1 MLEITLNTK
10 PLRFLHIPKTAGTT
24 FLSILRRQYF
34 GKKIFAFSGDIA
46 SDIKRFEAL
55 SEHDKTNVKLFTG
68 HAPIVSGVKRADNAT
83 IITFLRD
90 PINRVKSFCQH
101 VAEGKSLYL
110 IDEFP
115 PETFSLDNFLKSG
128 NEELSNFQTKM
139 LVCDGSYT
147 LPDNM
152 SDREAADLAL
162 DNLLNKISYFGLQE
176 YFDES
181 LNVFSSALHWRM
193 PIYAS
198 KNKKNINKSIQFE
211 KRHLEKIAA
220 LNAIDLAVYKSAKE
234 HFVRLLNSVAFDEAK
249 LKWFQFMTKL
259 CRPVIQI
266 EELIFELTK
275 RCTGRIFRFP

>member
-1 MLEITLNTK
+1 MTLNTK

-34 GKKIFAFSGDIA
+34 GKKSFAFTGDVA

-55 SEHDKTNVKLFTG
+55 SERDKTKVMLFAG
-68 HAPIVSGVKRADNAT
+68 HAPIVSGVKMADNAT
-83 IITFLRD
+83 TITFLRD
-90 PINRVKSFCQH
+90 PINRIKSFCQH

-110 IDEFP
+110 IDEYP
-115 PETFSLDNFLKSG
+115 PETFNLDSFLESG

-139 LVCDGSYT
+139 LIGNGSYA

-152 SDREAADLAL
+152 SDRKAADLAL
-162 DNLLNKISYFGLQE
+162 DNLFNKISYFGLQE

-181 LNVFSSALHWRM
+181 LMVFSSALHWRM

-198 KNKKNINKSIQFE
+198 KNKKNIRKGIQFE
-211 KRHLEKIAA
+211 KHHLEKIAA
-220 LNAIDLAVYKSAKE
+220 LNAIDLAVYRSAKE
-234 HFVRLLNSVAFDEAK
+234 YFVRMLNGVTFDEAK